1 MIQQQR
7 ELQQMQINKD
17 NIPLTLRAMKNWV
30 LWRYEARDGKQTK
43 VPYQPNRKLAKSNM
57 PETWCDFD
65 TAVSVMSHYSGIGFC
80 LSDDIVGIDLDHCIS
95 EGVIT
100 DAAKEILSAFS
111 GAYTEISP
119 SGEGIRI
126 FCAGRIKKA
135 GKGRGSDKW
144 IEVYQHP
151 SSRYLT
157 VTGNAMNSAD
167 VTDQQA
173 ALDWLHEKYIK
184 PIEQEKKTIQ
194 NSDNGGRLSD
204 YEVIKRAG
212 KAKNGQYFD
221 ALMSGRWD
229 GLYPSQSEADGAL
242 CCMLAFWTGNDAAQI
257 DRIFRSSGLIRD
269 KWDEKHHSDGS
280 TYGEMT
286 IRSCFSDKTYSPRE
300 PSRPRQSS
308 QEEKPQKPKPAKYAF
323 DESVLNIEQFPHF
336 NEIVTFISETGPKRQ
351 KALALAAVLSFAG
364 TLVGRK
370 VKTETGLRTNLYLCG
385 IADSGWGKNHARQV
399 ISALM
404 RDPQN
409 GTSEMLSMKLGT
421 GAGIVALMDKTPCKL
436 FLHDEFGL
444 FLKNV
449 STENAPKHWRDVAE
463 VLNDM
468 FSEANS
474 VYHSTATKMDGAVI
488 IENPNLSVYATST
501 PEEFY
506 GALTKTM
513 LNSGAIARFLFVP
526 GDGSAKLRI
535 DSDQC
540 EGAIPDV
547 IKNHVRA
554 VIATQPE
561 LDRLLGMDIIEKARK
576 IKFTPDARQAWDLF
590 RIEMDNI
597 MIKNAEGGFSSIYNR
612 AGEHAAK
619 IALIVSCYELHDEIS
634 LQAMQW
640 AIRFV
645 KNAINGLVDALH
657 ANMSENL
664 HEQQAK
670 RILEIIRKLG
680 GEATKSDITR
690 RTKWCQ
696 KHIRDSILDD
706 LVESGEL
713 LFLESDSIGTHKPTN
728 IYRLAA

>member
-1 MIQQQR
+1 
-7 ELQQMQINKD
+7 MQINKD
-17 NIPLTLRAMKNWV
+17 NIPMTLRAMRNWV
-30 LWRYEARDGKQTK
+30 LWSYEAREGKQTK
-43 VPYQPNRKLAKSNM
+43 VPYQPSHRRAKTNM

-65 TAVSVMSHYSGIGFC
+65 TAMSAVARYSGIGFC
-80 LSDDIVGIDLDHCIS
+80 LSGDIVGIDLDHCIS

-100 DAAKEILSAFS
+100 DAANEILRAFA
-111 GAYTEISP
+111 GAYAEISP

-126 FCAGRIKKA
+126 FCAGRIQKA
-135 GKGRGSDKW
+135 GKGRNDHKW

-151 SSRYLT
+151 SNRYLT
-157 VTGNAMNSAD
+157 VTGNLINRAD
-167 VTDQQA
+167 VTNQQA

-184 PIEQEKKTIQ
+184 PIEQEKKPGQ
-194 NSDNGGRLSD
+194 SSDTSGRLSD
-204 YEVIKRAG
+204 YDVIKKAG

-221 ALMSGRWD
+221 ALMSGRWE

-242 CCMLAFWTGNDAAQI
+242 CCMLAFWCGNDAAQI
-257 DRIFRSSGLIRD
+257 DRIFRSSGLMRD
-269 KWDEKHHSDGS
+269 KWDTKHHSDGS
-280 TYGEMT
+280 TYGDMT
-286 IRSCFSDKTYSPRE
+286 IKSCFSDKTYSPRE
-300 PSRPRQSS
+300 PNRPRQNS
-308 QEEKPQKPKPAKYAF
+308 QEEKHQKTKHTEYKF
-323 DESVLNIEQFPHF
+323 DDKVLNLDQFPHL

-351 KALALAAVLSFAG
+351 KALALAAVLSFAA

-385 IADSGWGKNHARQV
+385 IADSGYGKNHARQV

-421 GAGIVALMDKTPCKL
+421 GAGIVALLEKTPCKL

-444 FLKNV
+444 FLRSV
-449 STENAPKHWRDVAE
+449 SSENAPKFWRDVAE

-468 FSEANS
+468 FSEANG

-488 IENPNLSVYATST
+488 IDNPNLSIYATST

-540 EGAIPDV
+540 EATIPDT
-547 IKNHVRA
+547 IKNHVRE
-554 VIATQPE
+554 VIKISPDLE
-561 LDRLLGMDIIEKARK
+561 KLLGVDAIEKAIK
-576 IKFTPDARQAWDLF
+576 IKFTPDARQAWDSF
-590 RIEMDNI
+590 RIEMDNL

-619 IALIVSCYELHDEIS
+619 IALVVSCYELHAEIGV
-634 LQAMQW
+634 QAMQW
-640 AIRFV
+640 AILFV
-645 KNAINGLVDALH
+645 KNAVSGLVDALH

-696 KHIRDSILDD
+696 KHVRDSILDD

-713 LFLESDSIGTHKPTN
+713 LFLEHDSIGTHKKTN
-728 IYRLAA
+728 IYRVAA